1 MKNLFKNLMLVAVAA
16 MAFTSCSQDVN
27 ELNKLEK
34 KTTFEFVASFDG
46 DTRSGFTGSSEDEN
60 GAVMYHSEWFG
71 GETVM
76 LVAGDQ
82 VVTATVNTEGKFS
95 ATFEGEVSQI
105 DIYTPMDSFYKP
117 YMDYDIYQVNPAVLA
132 EQTPLTNSVDPK
144 AHVAKG
150 YVLVDAD
157 GNQTIPVSL
166 THDVAYGKMTV
177 KGVDFEIDHVV
188 VDLKGSFYGSARE
201 LSYTLNADHVENN
214 TFWFATEPLEVA
226 EFTVTAYDA
235 EGNAV
240 TKSVDVAAAGKTL
253 AFNYGRVSTFSVSGL
268 EAPVVPA
275 FTSAYT
281 SGYNYNDFYLYFD
294 DETYNLA
301 TLKLNPGAMCDAD
314 WIMTTGEYQLG
325 VYPGIYANEWY
336 NYSTYGGVSLAT
348 GTVKIDIVDKKYH
361 FEFINLA
368 DYNGNILI
376 EKATYV
382 GSVTGL
388 NVPDPRTQLV
398 TPDAKASVD
407 GNIITVSWEAVTGAD
422 KYVVESYDFETKETT
437 ETSVTFEGDYST
449 TYNFSVKAVALDS
462 NPDYKSSNSCYVSVT
477 TERDPNAVV
486 VEFTSMSYVGT
497 EDTYPMYG
505 EYCHVFELTNS
516 NNYKM
521 NLYVGSY
528 QASSTTISEGS
539 YHYEGKENLGYA
551 STQWG
556 FQSKIWNA
564 DGYVG
569 AASSNSTMVVKRSG
583 DVYNIDFTLI
593 INDQT
598 HFFVCNAPIGVQQ
611 QPVALETPVVSSSV
625 NGNEVVVSWSAINGA
640 ANYTVTLG
648 TQSQTV
654 NGTTVTFSN
663 LEYSTSY
670 TVSVVANPA
679 DTTAN
684 LASAAG
690 TSSFTTEADP
700 NTGGGSDT
708 GDGDNTDDGEWSG
721 RDVKLNLLAYMDNS
735 LYTNVNGE
743 GKYFMTTFRNGIV
756 AGTFVLAGDNKSYEI
771 MSSGH
776 ATSQYGLFG
785 GTTPFADGD
794 TVEVIDNGGG
804 SYTIIY
810 RVTVNGEK
818 LTATYNGGLS

>member
-1 MKNLFKNLMLVAVAA
+1 MLVAVAA

-76 LVAGDQ
+76 LIAGDQ
-82 VVTATVNTEGKFS
+82 VKSATVDAEGKFS
-95 ATFEGEVSQI
+95 ATFEGEISQI
-105 DIYTPMDSFYKP
+105 DVYTPMDSFYKP
-117 YMDYDIYQVNPAVLA
+117 YMDYNLYQVNPEVLA
-132 EQTPLTNSVDPK
+132 EQTPLANSVDPK

-150 YVLVDAD
+150 YVLVDVE
-157 GNQTIPVSL
+157 GNQLIPVSL
-166 THDVAYGKMTV
+166 AHEVAYGKMTV
-177 KGVDFEIDHVV
+177 NAPADFAIDYVV
-188 VDLKGSFYGSARE
+188 INLVGSYYGSDKNFT
-201 LSYTLNADHVENN
+201 YTINADNVENN
-214 TFWFATEPLEVA
+214 TFWFATEPIDVT

-240 TKSVDVAAAGKTL
+240 TKSVDVAAAGKSL
-253 AFNYGRVSTFSVSGL
+253 AFDFGRVSTFSVSNL

-275 FTSAYT
+275 FTSAYA

-648 TQSQTV
+648 SQSQTV

-684 LASAAG
+684 LASDAG
-690 TSSFTTEADP
+690 TATFTTEADP
-700 NTGGGSDT
+700 NAGGNEGGNDEWTGR
-708 GDGDNTDDGEWSG
+708 E
-721 RDVKLNLLAYMDNS
+721 VKLQFLAYMDNA
-735 LYTNVNGE
+735 LYTNVNNE
-743 GKYFMTTFRNGIV
+743 SKYFMTSFRNGIV

-771 MSSGH
+771 MTSGH
-776 ATSQYGLFG
+776 AASQYGLFG

-818 LTATYNGGLS
+818 LTATYNGGL

>member
-16 MAFTSCSQDVN
+16 MAFTACAETNDEVN
-27 ELNKLEK
+27 AVVK
-34 KTTFEFVASFDG
+34 KTVINGVAMIDAD
-46 DTRSGFTGSSEDEN
+46 DTRSGFVGSETTENEN
-60 GAVMYHSEWFG
+60 GESVTVYKSAWDG
-71 GETVM
+71 DETIK
-76 LVAGDQ
+76 LYANGLTT
-82 VVTATVNTEGKFS
+82 TATVDAEGKFT
-95 ATFEGEVSQI
+95 AEFEGELPESFFMTVCSPAEAWS
-105 DIYTPMDSFYKP
+105 DAYTYTIP
-117 YMDYDIYQVNPAVLA
+117 A
-132 EQTPLTNSVDPK
+132 EQTPRAESVDPA
-144 AHVAKG
+144 AHIFQAQNVQVTNG
-150 YVLVDAD
+150 TAD
-157 GNQTIPVSL
+157 KIQMSHQI
-166 THDVAYGKMTV
+166 AYGMMTV
-177 KGVDFEIDHVV
+177 NTPAEFVIDHVV
-188 VDLKGSFYGSARE
+188 IDLVGSFYGYARE
-201 LSYTLNADHVENN
+201 LSYTINAANVENN
-214 TFWFATEPLEVA
+214 TFWFATEIIDVA
-226 EFTVTAYDA
+226 NFTVTAYDA

-253 AFNYGRVSTFSVSGL
+253 AFNYGRVSTFSVSDL

-281 SGYNYNDFYLYFD
+281 SGSNYNDFYLYFD

-301 TLKLNPGAMCDAD
+301 TLKLNPGAMCNAD

-398 TPDAKASVD
+398 TPDAKASAD

-462 NPDYKSSNSCYVSVT
+462 NPDYKSSNPCYVSVT

-648 TQSQTV
+648 SQSQTV

-700 NTGGGSDT
+700 NTG
-708 GDGDNTDDGEWSG
+708 DGDNTDDGEWSG

-743 GKYFMTTFRNGIV
+743 GKYFMTSFRNGIV
-756 AGTFVLAGDNKSYEI
+756 AGKFVLAGDNKSNEI
-771 MSSGH
+771 MTSGH
-776 ATSQYGLFG
+776 AASQMGLFG